1 MKKSP
6 PADLA
11 HPELPQDRALRRGA
25 ARLSAAVSELP
36 LRYAPFYGR
45 LAGLWELTEPDVVRE
60 LERARHPGQWRR
72 TLLPGLRTFQ
82 VSPRSGGR
90 RSRLLSFAPGL
101 TFPSHRHRGEERV
114 MVLEG
119 SYRDD
124 QGSVVEPGDEQ
135 LMLPGSTHS
144 LFILG
149 DKPCVAA
156 VSEHGISFIAPWIER
171 LLGR

>member
-1 MKKSP
+1 VKKSP
-6 PADLA
+6 PADVP

-25 ARLSAAVSELP
+25 VRLSAAVSELP

-45 LAGLWELTEPDVVRE
+45 LAGLWELGEADVVRE
-60 LERARHPGQWRR
+60 LERARKPRHWHR

-82 VSPRSGGR
+82 VNSTTRSG
-90 RSRLLSFAPGL
+90 RSRLLRFEPGL
-101 TFPSHRHRGEERV
+101 TFPSHRHHGQERV
-114 MVLEG
+114 LVLEG

-149 DKPCVAA
+149 DKPCIAA
-156 VSEHGISFIAPWIER
+156 VSERGISFIAPWLDR

>member
-1 MKKSP
+1 VKTSP
-6 PADLA
+6 PPDVA
-11 HPELPQDRALRRGA
+11 HSELPQDRALRRGA
-25 ARLSAAVSELP
+25 ERLSAAVSELP
-36 LRYAPFYGR
+36 VRYAPFYGR
-45 LAGLWELTEPDVVRE
+45 LATLWELGEADVVRE
-60 LERARHPGQWRR
+60 LERARHPGHWRR

-82 VSPRSGGR
+82 VSSRSSSG

-101 TFPSHRHRGEERV
+101 TFPSHRHQGQERV
-114 MVLEG
+114 LVLEG

-124 QGSVVEPGDEQ
+124 QGAVVEPGDEQ

-156 VSEHGISFIAPWIER
+156 VSERGISFIAPWIDR